1 MSAHVIRPAIRW
13 GLCALLAAAAGCVHR
28 GASAKRTSPPPTS
41 LRGGSASSNA
51 PAAGGE
57 WRPVG
62 APRTASASPAA
73 PASPSLRA
81 PSLQATAP
89 VFVPV
94 PPSSAATTGAVT
106 AVAPEAAETSKA
118 FLLKAADPLVVKLVG
133 ILPRDEEHERVIDEE
148 GFIKLPHIG
157 RVKAAGLSPS
167 QLEDEI
173 ERQYVV
179 EKKIYRSITVAV
191 ITPSRSFFI
200 QGEVRLPGR
209 IQLVGGQV
217 TLLRAI
223 AQAGGYTEFADETDV
238 RVIRNNHTT
247 RYNARELNKNP
258 ERDVRI
264 EPGDVINVTR
274 SFY

>member
-1 MSAHVIRPAIRW
+1 MSARGIRSAYRW
-13 GLCALLAAAAGCVHR
+13 MACALLVASAGCVHR
-28 GASAKRTSPPPTS
+28 GASARRPSPPATS
-41 LRGGSASSNA
+41 LRSGSAVSNA
-51 PAAGGE
+51 PAAGGD

-62 APRTASASPAA
+62 APRAASASPAA
-73 PASPSLRA
+73 PALHA
-81 PSLQATAP
+81 PALQATAP
-89 VFVPV
+89 VVVPV
-94 PPSSAATTGAVT
+94 PPSTSVATGVVAAVT
-106 AVAPEAAETSKA
+106 PEAPETSKA
-118 FLLKAADPLVVKLVG
+118 FLLKPADPLVVKLVG

-173 ERQYVV
+173 EREYVV

-200 QGEVRLPGR
+200 QGEVRQPGR
-209 IQLVGGQV
+209 IQLIGGQV